1 MQNVLL
7 VGNAQSLWVKEYVKH
22 IHCFVGNK
30 VLLTD
35 YYGLSEAEKA
45 FYDNLGVGL
54 LDVTSDNGIK
64 RMLKCYKAFN
74 SASVNAKGK
83 IDVIDI
89 QSPPHSIQA
98 KILEKASRKMGV
110 KPVITFWGSDILMV
124 DTKGA
129 SRMKGLLDCSEYI
142 NIGTKHMHDK
152 LREFYG
158 DVYDD
163 KCRYVGF
170 GSPALETIKDLKS
183 SIDKCKLF
191 FGLDPIATTIAIGYN
206 GRKEQQHLKVIEQ
219 LSKLDE
225 PTKERIQIVMHLA
238 YGLEDAYK
246 TEIEKAITSAGVKCK
261 LLEDFYDLET
271 MAMLRKAT
279 DIMIHAQVS
288 DGLSGSIRET
298 VYAGSTLLNPSWI
311 RYDRFDEEGV
321 DYIKYD
327 SFDELPEIISNVI
340 EGKVVVDKER
350 NRRLI
355 YDGYS
360 WDYVRDKWMAMFN
373 G

>member
-1 MQNVLL
+1 MANVLL
-7 VGNAQSLWVKEYVKH
+7 VGNAQSLWTKEYVKH
-22 IHCFVGNK
+22 IHCFAGNK

-35 YYGLSEAEKA
+35 YYGLSGAEKA
-45 FYDNLGVGL
+45 LYDNLGVRL
-54 LDVTSDNGIK
+54 LDVKSDNGIT
-64 RMLKCYKAFN
+64 RMFKCYKAFA
-74 SASVNAKGK
+74 SAVGRGKDK
-83 IDVIDI
+83 IDIIDI

-98 KILEKASRKMGV
+98 KILEKASRRMGV
-110 KPVITFWGSDILMV
+110 NPIITFWGSDILMI
-124 DTKGA
+124 DQKGA
-129 SRMKGLLDCSEYI
+129 ERMKGLLDCSKYI
-142 NIGTKHMHDK
+142 NIGTEHMHDK

-170 GSPALETIKDLKS
+170 GSPALETIKDLNASADECKS
-183 SIDKCKLF
+183 F
-191 FGLDPIATTIAIGYN
+191 FGLDPSLITIAIGYN
-206 GRKEQQHLKVIEQ
+206 GRKEQQHIKVIEQ

-225 PTKERIQIVMHLA
+225 TTKGCVQIVMHLA

-246 TEIEKAITSAGVKCK
+246 AEIEQAISLSGVNYK
-261 LLEDFYDLET
+261 LLCDFYDLET

-298 VYAGSTLLNPSWI
+298 VYAGSILINPSWI

-327 SFDELPEIISNVI
+327 SFDELTRIIKNVI